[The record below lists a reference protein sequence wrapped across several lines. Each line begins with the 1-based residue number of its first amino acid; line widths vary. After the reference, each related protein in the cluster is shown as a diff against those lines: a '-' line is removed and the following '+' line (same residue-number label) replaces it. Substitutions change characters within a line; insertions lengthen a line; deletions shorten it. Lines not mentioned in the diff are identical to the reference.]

1 MDPIRTAVKYS
12 LIPLRTVVQ
21 LGELFVE
28 SGRETPPPPE
38 RTQAATKRRTP
49 ARKRTS
55 PQATQTPKDLDDVA
69 LARKVETIIFRD
81 DSVPKGKIDVNAA
94 DGVVWLRGEAK
105 NPEMIKM
112 LEREATAI
120 PEWTHLSQRSKIYL
134 SKTPQKTWSEAMSQL
149 GAWLIAFRR
158 RYGYSGDIRMAGNVP
173 LADRDYEWA
182 APSGRLGRQGIPDR
196 SGFGLPLPFGKHET
210 VTWDSKEG
218 ESRRASPLLL
228 HIERFGDDYVPVL
241 TYLPARFVPAGQ
253 SLLYRG
259 KGKKFAPTSQVL
271 DVVERFLDDLQGKEQ
286 IEVIS

>member
-38 RTQAATKRRTP
+38 RTQAAAKRRTP

-105 NPEMIKM
+105 NPEMIKA
-112 LEREATAI
+112 LQREASAI
-120 PEWTHLSQRSKIYL
+120 PEVKKVENLLHLP
-134 SKTPQKTWSEAMSQL
+134 KTPARRPAPARKQGARTVQRRETSE
-149 GAWLIAFRR
+149 RR
-158 RYGYSGDIRMAGNVP
+158 SAAGEDLPVET
-173 LADRDYEWA
+173 ARE
-182 APSGRLGRQGIPDR
+182 GEGRQPA
-196 SGFGLPLPFGKHET
+196 PLG
-210 VTWDSKEG
+210 SNG
-218 ESRRASPLLL
+218 SAS
-228 HIERFGDDYVPVL
+228 
-241 TYLPARFVPAGQ
+241 
-253 SLLYRG
+253 
-259 KGKKFAPTSQVL
+259 
-271 DVVERFLDDLQGKEQ
+271 
-286 IEVIS
+286 